1 MYCRVFLSFILFLLI
16 KEVINLSFII
26 IILFKEKKILCLI
39 IKSDIYVKMVFFFER
54 FLNFIIYSY
63 RNVIFFF
70 WWGFK

>member
-1 MYCRVFLSFILFLLI
+1 MYCRVFLSFILFLLN

-26 IILFKEKKILCLI
+26 IILLKEKKILCLI